1 MGGSERKSWRNYENL
16 KFSTNFSYD
25 DDTSSEFFIGGLNKE
40 KTRDELFRQLCN
52 VTLSNGQKLYVKK
65 FNMPKINAYKD
76 SQNRVICTPGYA
88 FITTK
93 DSWMAQELVK
103 KGFIMMDGFK
113 VEIKSIQAA
122 KRLSSKKNE
131 MEKKKRVRK
140 QFEDDN
146 KFAS

>member
-1 MGGSERKSWRNYENL
+1 MTTTLLPN
-16 KFSTNFSYD
+16 FSLEVSTKKKPGTNFSD
-25 DDTSSEFFIGGLNKE
+25 NF
-40 KTRDELFRQLCN
+40 
-52 VTLSNGQKLYVKK
+52 VTLHFQTVKLYVKK